1 MLDSTIQAQLKAYL
15 ERLQQPI
22 ELIASLDERPA
33 SAEMRELLTE
43 VAALSDKVTARFDG
57 TDTRRPSFQIT
68 RAGADMGVRFA
79 AVPMG
84 HEFTSLVLALL
95 QAGGHPPKVEPEVL
109 SRSRPWTA
117 IWCSRPT
124 CR

>member
-68 RAGADMGVRFA
+68 RAGADMGVR
-79 AVPMG
+79 
-84 HEFTSLVLALL
+84 
-95 QAGGHPPKVEPEVL
+95 
-109 SRSRPWTA
+109 
-117 IWCSRPT
+117 
-124 CR
+124 

>member
-22 ELIASLDERPA
+22 ELVASLDESA
-33 SAEMRELLTE
+33 GAAEMRELLDDI
-43 VAALSDKVTARFDG
+43 APLSDKLSVRFDG
-57 TDTRRPSFQIT
+57 TDARKPSFQIT
-68 RAGADMGVRFA
+68 RAGQDMGVRFA

-95 QAGGHPPKVEPEVL
+95 QAVGIRRRSSPRSSNRSARSKAT
-109 SRSRPWTA
+109 SSSRPG
-117 IWCSRPT
+117 
-124 CR
+124 